1 LGVRLCR
8 MHQHPAEPFLILAQH
23 MTDCR
28 NAVKEKTE
36 WSEK

>member
-28 NAVKEKTE
+28 NVVKNNPRGKR
-36 WSEK
+36 K